1 MGNPIIEIAVSQGD
15 QALGSIRLELYPD
28 KAPGTVQNFLSL
40 VDAGFYTGLIFHR
53 VIRGFMIQGGGFT
66 PDFTQ
71 KRAKAIRGEFIAN
84 GYMGNDIR
92 HTRGVIS
99 MARTSSSWWRP
110 HLIWTGSM
118 PPSARSR
125 KAWRSWTR
133 SHPAKPDGTAGTRM
147 CRVSRLSSPR

>member
-15 QALGSIRLELYPD
+15 QTLGSIRLELYPD

-84 GYMGNDIR
+84 G
-92 HTRGVIS
+92 
-99 MARTSSSWWRP
+99 
-110 HLIWTGSM
+110 
-118 PPSARSR
+118 
-125 KAWRSWTR
+125 
-133 SHPAKPDGTAGTRM
+133 
-147 CRVSRLSSPR
+147 